1 MAKLISK
8 TYADAL
14 FEIALS
20 ENKIDL
26 FEEEI
31 GALRQILSENKEFEK
46 LISNPRIS
54 HEDKQEMIEN
64 VFKGRISDELTGFLS
79 VIVAKGRFSKIDEIL
94 GHFSDEIKK
103 HKGIGVAYVVTP
115 FELTEAQK
123 SKVEQKILDT
133 TDYKKMEMHY
143 SLKKELIGG
152 MQIRIGDCV
161 VDSSINTKVV
171 RLQNELMKLQLG

>member
-26 FEEEI
+26 FEEE
-31 GALRQILSENKEFEK
+31 ANAVRQILSDNRDFGK

-54 HEDKQEMIEN
+54 PEDKQAMVEN
-64 VFKGRISDELTGFLS
+64 VFKDRISDELTGFFS
-79 VIVAKGRFSKIDEIL
+79 VIVAKGRFSQIDEIL
-94 GHFSDEIKK
+94 EYFGNEIKK
-103 HKGIGVAYVVTP
+103 HKGIGVAFVATP

-123 SKVEQKILDT
+123 AKVEQRILDT
-133 TDYKKMEMHY
+133 TDFTKMEMHY
-143 SLKKELIGG
+143 SLDKELIGG

-171 RLQNELMKLQLG
+171 RLQHELMNLQIG